1 MSGETEHESWRD
13 LLGRSLDLGM
23 GALMLTKEAA
33 QKAIDELIAKGE
45 VSKHEGKQLLER
57 VMERGKEHKE
67 RLEKVVAETV
77 DKALVKADLARASEL
92 RHARALIAE
101 LQERLDRIETQATSG
116 RPPHEP
122 PA

>member
-1 MSGETEHESWRD
+1 MSGESEHASWRD

-45 VSKHEGKQLLER
+45 VSKQEGKQLLER

-67 RLEKVVAETV
+67 RLEKLVADTV
-77 DKALVKADLARASEL
+77 DRALTRADLARASEL

-101 LQERLDRIETQATSG
+101 LQERVDRLEMRATSA